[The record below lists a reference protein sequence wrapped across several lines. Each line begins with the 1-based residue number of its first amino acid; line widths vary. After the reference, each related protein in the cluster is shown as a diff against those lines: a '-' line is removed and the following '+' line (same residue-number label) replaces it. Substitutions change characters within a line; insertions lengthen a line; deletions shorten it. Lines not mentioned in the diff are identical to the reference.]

1 MLKERVFLVGGCVR
15 DTLMNKPINDK
26 DYVVIDSSVEE
37 MKSLG
42 FTQVGKDFPVFL
54 HPETKD
60 EYALAR
66 TERKSGKGYN
76 GFVTSINNITLED
89 DLARRDLTINSIAY
103 NDITKEFI
111 DPYEG
116 LSDIYNKVL
125 RHTTKAF
132 KEDPVRVLRL
142 ARFSVKFNDFK
153 IAEETKQLVLDIK
166 KEGLLNELTPERIS
180 KELDKVFMMNNSSIF
195 FKTLLELNVLD
206 ILFPEIYRMVGAKQK
221 EEYHAEGDV
230 FNHVMMVIDAV
241 DDIDTFLDVDIR
253 DKKVLMKYVALL
265 HDIGKIETQNE
276 LGTHHGHDKEELV
289 TSLLENVNKRLK
301 MSKDTFSLV
310 LKTAINH
317 HRIHNYDKMTA
328 SKKVKMFNTL
338 KLEHNEKNV
347 LSFKLLLLGAFIDSI
362 GRLILVNKQKTK
374 PIQFISHYRRVV
386 IDLEIYQSI
395 TFKNIKESLPKERE
409 DDFAYILSK
418 VQEKR
423 VKTLKST

>member
-153 IAEETKQLVLDIK
+153 IAEETKQLVLDNSDNEFVFEILINILDEAIPAVRVSKPK
-166 KEGLLNELTPERIS
+166 KI
-180 KELDKVFMMNNSSIF
+180 I
-195 FKTLLELNVLD
+195 
-206 ILFPEIYRMVGAKQK
+206 I
-221 EEYHAEGDV
+221 
-230 FNHVMMVIDAV
+230 
-241 DDIDTFLDVDIR
+241 
-253 DKKVLMKYVALL
+253 
-265 HDIGKIETQNE
+265 
-276 LGTHHGHDKEELV
+276 
-289 TSLLENVNKRLK
+289 
-301 MSKDTFSLV
+301 
-310 LKTAINH
+310 
-317 HRIHNYDKMTA
+317 
-328 SKKVKMFNTL
+328 
-338 KLEHNEKNV
+338 
-347 LSFKLLLLGAFIDSI
+347 LLLAGFLGIAISI
-362 GRLILVNKQKTK
+362 PVILYKDYPT
-374 PIQFISHYRRVV
+374 I
-386 IDLEIYQSI
+386 
-395 TFKNIKESLPKERE
+395 
-409 DDFAYILSK
+409 
-418 VQEKR
+418 
-423 VKTLKST
+423 